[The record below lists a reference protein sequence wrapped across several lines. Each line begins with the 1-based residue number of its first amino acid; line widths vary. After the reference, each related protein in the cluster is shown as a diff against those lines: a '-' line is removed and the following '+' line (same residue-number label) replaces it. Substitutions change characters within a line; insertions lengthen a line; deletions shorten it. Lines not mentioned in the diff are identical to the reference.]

1 MVVGLGNPGPRHK
14 RTRHNAGFWFVDQLA
29 ERNGSAFRAEAKFF
43 GEACELSLDGH
54 RLRLLKPQT
63 FMNRS
68 GQAVAAMARFYQLS
82 PEAILVV
89 HDEVDLPVGSLRL
102 KQGGGHAG
110 HNGVRDVIA
119 QLKSADFVRLR
130 IGVGHPGHKDE
141 VHDHVLHAT
150 TADEEASIQDSIDEA
165 MQLLLQILAG
175 DFPPVMN
182 VLHRRPRRSDE
193 TEPDDSSNADQSTT

>member
-1 MVVGLGNPGPRHK
+1 MVVGLGNPGPRHT
-14 RTRHNAGFWFVDQLA
+14 RTRHNAGFWFVEQLA
-29 ERNGSAFRAEAKFF
+29 ARNASQFRAEAKFF

-63 FMNRS
+63 YMNRS
-68 GQAVAAMARFYQLS
+68 GQAVAAMSRFYQLL

-89 HDEVDLPVGSLRL
+89 HDEVDLPVGTVRL

-119 QLKSADFVRLR
+119 QLGSADFVRLR

-141 VHDHVLHAT
+141 VHDHVLHAA
-150 TADEEASIQDSIDEA
+150 TADEVASLRGSIDET
-165 MQLLLQILAG
+165 MQVLPQIVAG
-175 DFPPVMN
+175 DFRPVMN
-182 VLHRRPRRSDE
+182 VLHRRRRRSDE
-193 TEPDDSSNADQSTT
+193 QESDGSANAD